1 MGRCSNVKDAANIA
15 LLVLAIMVAAF
26 TLLYVIRSPWERN
39 RVGRIYAA
47 KSIVLALVLAQ
58 ISVSS
63 WVSLDYPGRQPI
75 RLVIYTLGAIVYA
88 PMLWALWREQQEDR
102 RRHREEAKRDEV

>member
-1 MGRCSNVKDAANIA
+1 MKDAANVA
-15 LLVLAIMVAAF
+15 LLILSVMVGAF
-26 TLLYVIRSPWERN
+26 TALYVVRSPWERN

-58 ISVSS
+58 ITVST
-63 WVSLDYPGRQPI
+63 WVSLEYPGRQPI
-75 RLVIYTLGAIVYA
+75 RLVIYSLGAIVYV

-102 RRHREEAKRDEV
+102 RRRRDQLEREER

>member
-1 MGRCSNVKDAANIA
+1 MRDAANVA
-15 LLVLAIMVAAF
+15 LLVLAVMVVAF

-63 WVSLDYPGRQPI
+63 WVSLEYPGRQPI
-75 RLVIYTLGAIVYA
+75 RLTIYTLGALVYV
-88 PMLWALWREQQEDR
+88 PMLWSLWREQQEDR
-102 RRHREEAKRDEV
+102 RQHREREEKRRD